1 VLNSFAKN
9 ILINSRFIYV
19 SFYFRMLIAF
29 LMIPVLQKQL
39 DSFKDTVWNCHR
51 IRTQIETLLP
61 DKVPNHM
68 YDFPE
73 EYGLEKCGKE

>member
-1 VLNSFAKN
+1 VLKSFVKN

-51 IRTQIETLLP
+51 IRTQKETLLP
-61 DKVPNHM
+61 DGVPNHM